1 MIGDD
6 ARRDDE
12 RRRAARALL
21 MRPLLH
27 SDRDPDGHRLVRRH
41 ADWLREW
48 FANETGW
55 SLHVG
60 RTVARLRK
68 VPATTDDTARPA
80 RARPADAPFSRRR
93 YVIACLALAA
103 LEGEERQTTLGR
115 IADRVVAAVAAD
127 PQLADAG
134 IAFTLTGRGE
144 RRDLVAA
151 IRLLLDWS
159 VLRRVDGSERA
170 YVEGTG
176 DALYTVDRASL
187 AAFLAARTPPS
198 AITADDVDGRVAALV
213 AEPIPDT
220 DDARNR
226 NVRQHLTRRLV
237 DDAVTYHDD
246 LPDRH
251 REYLVR
257 QRHRIVTSV
266 AHATGLIA
274 EIRAE
279 GIAMVDERGDC
290 TDVTM
295 PDQGT
300 DGHVTLLVAEHLAG
314 RLRTTAAAGVQDVVV
329 PIAELE
335 ARVAELAREHAS
347 YWRADSREPGAEVGL
362 TVDALDRLTALGLV
376 RQVGGGVTPLPA
388 IARYRLDEP
397 VTPAPPPA
405 LFDEES
411 TPTPPPLFDGAATR
425 TSGP

>member
-6 ARRDDE
+6 TRRDDE
-12 RRRAARALL
+12 RRRAVRALL

-27 SDRDPDGHRLVRRH
+27 SERDPEDHRLVRRH
-41 ADWLREW
+41 ADWLQEW

-55 SLHVG
+55 SLHVS

-68 VPATTDDTARPA
+68 TPATTSDATRPA
-80 RARPADAPFSRRR
+80 RARPGDPPFSRRR

-115 IADRVVAAVAAD
+115 IADRIVAAVAAD

-134 IAFTLTGRGE
+134 IAFTLTGRAE

-151 IRLLLDWS
+151 IRLLVDWS

-170 YVEGTG
+170 YAEGTG
-176 DALYTVDRASL
+176 DALYSVDRASL

-198 AITADDVDGRVAALV
+198 AISATDVDGQVAALV

-226 NVRQHLTRRLV
+226 SVRQHLTRRLV

-246 LPDRH
+246 LPDRY
-251 REYLVR
+251 REYLAR
-257 QRHRIVTSV
+257 QRHRIVTSI
-266 AHATGLIA
+266 AHATGLVP
-274 EIRAE
+274 EIRGE

-300 DGHVTLLVAEHLAG
+300 DGHATLLVAEHLAD
-314 RLRTTAAAGVQDVVV
+314 RLRTARATGAQHVVV
-329 PIAELE
+329 PVAELE

-347 YWRADSREPGAEVGL
+347 HWRADSREPGAEVGL
-362 TVDALDRLTALGLV
+362 TADALDRLTALGLV
-376 RQVGGGVTPLPA
+376 RQVSGGVAPLPA

-397 VTPAPPPA
+397 IRPASPPA
-405 LFDEES
+405 LFD
-411 TPTPPPLFDGAATR
+411 DATTGTTAR
-425 TSGP
+425 

>member
-6 ARRDDE
+6 ARRNDE
-12 RRRAARALL
+12 RRRAVRLLL

-27 SDRDPDGHRLVRRH
+27 SDRDADGHRLVRRH
-41 ADWLREW
+41 ADWLRTW

-68 VPATTDDTARPA
+68 VPATTGDATRPA
-80 RARPADAPFSRRR
+80 RARPADPPFSRRR
-93 YVIACLALAA
+93 YVVACLALAA
-103 LEGEERQTTLGR
+103 LDGEERQTTLGR
-115 IADRVVAAVAAD
+115 IAERIVAAVAGDLA
-127 PQLADAG
+127 LADAG
-134 IAFTLTGRGE
+134 ITFTLAGRGE

-170 YVEGTG
+170 YVDGTG

-198 AITADDVDGRVAALV
+198 AIAATDVDGQVAALV
-213 AEPIPDT
+213 AEPVADT

-226 NVRQHLTRRLV
+226 QVRQHLSRRLV
-237 DDAVTYHDD
+237 DDAVTYHSD
-246 LPDRH
+246 LPERH

-257 QRHRIVTSV
+257 QRHRIVTSI
-266 AHATGLIA
+266 ADATGLVP

-300 DGHVTLLVAEHLAG
+300 DGHVTLLVAEHLAD
-314 RLRTTAAAGVQDVVV
+314 RLRTGMVAGAHPVVV
-329 PIAELE
+329 PEAELQT
-335 ARVAELAREHAS
+335 RVAELAREHAS

-362 TVDALDRLTALGLV
+362 VAETLDRLTALRLV
-376 RQVGGGVTPLPA
+376 RRVGGGVTPLPA
-388 IARYRLDEP
+388 IARYRLDDP
-397 VTPAPPPA
+397 VTPPPA
-405 LFDEES
+405 SLFDQP
-411 TPTPPPLFDGAATR
+411 TPTGATAT
-425 TSGP
+425 

>member
-6 ARRDDE
+6 SRRDDE
-12 RRRAARALL
+12 RRRAVRALL

-27 SDRDPDGHRLVRRH
+27 SDHDPDAHRLVRRH
-41 ADWLREW
+41 VDWLREW

-55 SLHVG
+55 SLQVG

-68 VPATTDDTARPA
+68 VPATTGDTTRPA
-80 RARPADAPFSRRR
+80 RARPTDPPFSRRR

-115 IADRVVAAVAAD
+115 IAERVVAAVAAD
-127 PQLADAG
+127 PQLTEAG

-151 IRLLLDWS
+151 IRLLLGAG
-159 VLRRVDGSERA
+159 VLRRVDGDERA

-187 AAFLAARTPPS
+187 AAFLAARTSPS
-198 AITADDVDGRVAALV
+198 AITADDVDGRVAALI

-220 DDARNR
+220 DDARNAQI
-226 NVRQHLTRRLV
+226 RQHLTRRLV

-246 LPDRH
+246 LPDHH
-251 REYLVR
+251 REYLAR
-257 QRHRIVTSV
+257 QRHRIVRSIT
-266 AHATGLIA
+266 HATGLMA

-300 DGHVTLLVAEHLAG
+300 DGHVTLLVAEHLAD
-314 RLRTTAAAGVQDVVV
+314 RLREPTATGVDVVV
-329 PIAELE
+329 VPVAEVE

-347 YWRADSREPGAEVGL
+347 HWRADSREPGAEVAL
-362 TVDALDRLTALGLV
+362 TADALDRLAALGLV
-376 RQVGGGVTPLPA
+376 RRVGGGVVPLPA

-397 VTPAPPPA
+397 ITPPPPPA
-405 LFDEES
+405 LFDE
-411 TPTPPPLFDGAATR
+411 PTRMA
-425 TSGP
+425 GP

>member
-1 MIGDD
+1 VIGDD

-12 RRRAARALL
+12 RRRAVRLLL

-41 ADWLREW
+41 ADWLRAW

-68 VPATTDDTARPA
+68 VPATTGDATRPA
-80 RARPADAPFSRRR
+80 RARPTDPPFSRRR

-103 LEGEERQTTLGR
+103 LDAEERQTTLGR
-115 IADRVVAAVAAD
+115 LAERVVAAVAAD
-127 PQLADAG
+127 PHLAEAG
-134 IAFTLTGRGE
+134 LAFTLTGRGE

-187 AAFLAARTPPS
+187 AAFLAARNPPS
-198 AITADDVDGRVAALV
+198 AVTATDLDDRVAALI

-226 NVRQHLTRRLV
+226 SVRQHLTRRLL

-246 LPDRH
+246 LPERH
-251 REYLVR
+251 RDYLAR

-266 AHATGLIA
+266 AQATGLVP
-274 EIRAE
+274 EIRSE

-290 TDVTM
+290 TDVAM

-314 RLRTTAAAGVQDVVV
+314 RLRAGTAAGTQHVVV
-329 PIAELE
+329 AIAELE

-347 YWRADSREPGAEVGL
+347 WWRADSREPGAEVGL
-362 TVDALDRLTALGLV
+362 TAETLDRLTALGLV
-376 RQVGGGVTPLPA
+376 RRVSGGVRPLPA

-397 VTPAPPPA
+397 ITPAPPPEM
-405 LFDEES
+405 FD
-411 TPTPPPLFDGAATR
+411 AAMT
-425 TSGP
+425 TEATAP

>member
-1 MIGDD
+1 VLAVIGDD
-6 ARRDDE
+6 GRRDDE
-12 RRRAARALL
+12 RRRAVRTLL

-55 SLHVG
+55 SVHVG

-68 VPATTDDTARPA
+68 VPATTDDTTRPA
-80 RARPADAPFSRRR
+80 RARSSDPPFSRRR

-127 PQLADAG
+127 PQLAAAG
-134 IAFTLTGRGE
+134 LAFTLTGRGE

-151 IRLLLDWS
+151 IRLLLDWA

-170 YVEGTG
+170 YVDGTG

-187 AAFLAARTPPS
+187 AAVLAARTPPS
-198 AITADDVDGRVAALV
+198 AIAADDVDGRVAALV
-213 AEPIPDT
+213 DEPIPDT

-226 NVRQHLTRRLV
+226 SVRQHLTRRLV
-237 DDAVTYHDD
+237 DDAVTYHDE

-251 REYLVR
+251 REYLAR
-257 QRHRIVTSV
+257 QRHRIVTSI
-266 AHATGLIA
+266 AHATGLVP

-300 DGHVTLLVAEHLAG
+300 DGHVTLLVAEHLAE
-314 RLRTTAAAGVQDVVV
+314 RLRRAAADGQYPVVV
-329 PIAELE
+329 PVAELE
-335 ARVAELAREHAS
+335 ARVAELAREHATW
-347 YWRADSREPGAEVGL
+347 WRADSREPGAERGL
-362 TVDALDRLTALGLV
+362 TANALDRLTALRLV
-376 RQVGGGVTPLPA
+376 RRTAGGVTPLPA
-388 IARYRLDEP
+388 VARYRLREP
-397 VTPAPPPA
+397 I
-405 LFDEES
+405 
-411 TPTPPPLFDGAATR
+411 TPPPTASLFDQAST
-425 TSGP
+425 P

>member
-12 RRRAARALL
+12 RRRAARLLL

-27 SDRDPDGHRLVRRH
+27 SDRDPEGHRLVRRH

-68 VPATTDDTARPA
+68 VPATTDDVTRPA
-80 RARPADAPFSRRR
+80 RARPADPPFSRRR
-93 YVIACLALAA
+93 YVVACLALAA

-115 IADRVVAAVAAD
+115 IAERIVAGVAAD

-159 VLRRVDGSERA
+159 VLRRVDGSERGW
-170 YVEGTG
+170 VDGTG

-198 AITADDVDGRVAALV
+198 AIAATDVDGQVAALV
-213 AEPIPDT
+213 AEPVPDT

-226 NVRQHLTRRLV
+226 SIRHHLTRRLV
-237 DDAVTYHDD
+237 DDAVTYHAD
-246 LPDRH
+246 LPERH
-251 REYLVR
+251 RAYLAS
-257 QRHRIVTSV
+257 QRHRIVTSI
-266 AHATGLIA
+266 AAATGLVP

-290 TDVTM
+290 TDVSM

-300 DGHVTLLVAEHLAG
+300 DGHVTLLVAEHLAN
-314 RLRTTAAAGVQDVVV
+314 RLRAAVAAGDERVVV
-329 PIAELE
+329 PTAELQS
-335 ARVAELAREHAS
+335 RVAELAREHAS

-362 TVDALDRLTALGLV
+362 VAGTVDRLTALGLV
-376 RQVGGGVTPLPA
+376 RQVGGGVAPLPA

-397 VTPAPPPA
+397 VTPAPPA
-405 LFDEES
+405 SLFD
-411 TPTPPPLFDGAATR
+411 AATTTGANGR
-425 TSGP
+425 